1 MIVSFGFAFLAGILS
16 VLSPCVLPIL
26 PIVCG
31 AATTEHRYE
40 PAALAGGLAASF
52 VAIGLFFAT
61 IGFSLGV
68 DSGALRQPAAVV
80 LIIIG
85 LVLLLPPLQARFAVA
100 AGPIGQWT
108 DDHFGRISRGGVG
121 GQFALGVLLGV
132 VWSPC
137 VGPTLGAASALAAEG
152 RDLAQVAT
160 TMVLFG
166 LGAAVP
172 LLIIGSVSRDLLLRW
187 RGRMLSTGKGLRT
200 ALGALMLAGG
210 ILILSGLDH
219 RVESALVEASPP
231 WLTVLTTSF

>member
-26 PIVCG
+26 PIVFG
-31 AATTEHRYE
+31 AATTEHRFG
-40 PAALAGGLAASF
+40 PAALAGGLATSF

-61 IGFSLGV
+61 IGFSLGI
-68 DSGALRQPAAVV
+68 DSGALRQAAAFV
-80 LIIIG
+80 LMVIG
-85 LVLLLPPLQARFAVA
+85 LVLLLPPLQARVAVA

-108 DDHFGRISRGGVG
+108 DDHLGGFSRRGLGGH
-121 GQFALGVLLGV
+121 FALGVLLGA

-160 TMVLFG
+160 TMALFG
-166 LGAAVP
+166 IGAAVP
-172 LLIIGSVSRDLLLRW
+172 LPVVGTVSRDVLLRW
-187 RGRMLSTGKGLRT
+187 RGRILSTGNGLKT
-200 ALGALMLAGG
+200 ALGVMLLASG

-219 RVESALVEASPP
+219 RLERRWSIQLR
-231 WLTVLTTSF
+231 LG

>member
-26 PIVCG
+26 PIVFG
-31 AATTEHRYE
+31 AATTEHRFG
-40 PAALAGGLAASF
+40 PAALAGGLATSF

-61 IGFSLGV
+61 IGFSLGF
-68 DSGALRQPAAVV
+68 DSGALRQAAAVV
-80 LIIIG
+80 LLVIG
-85 LVLLLPPLQARFAVA
+85 LVLLLPPLQARVAVA

-108 DDHFGRISRGGVG
+108 DEHLGGFSREGLG
-121 GQFALGVLLGV
+121 GQFALGVLLGA

-152 RDLAQVAT
+152 RDLAQVAI
-160 TMVLFG
+160 TMALFG
-166 LGAAVP
+166 IGAAVP
-172 LLIIGSVSRDLLLRW
+172 LLVVGTVSRDVLPRW
-187 RGRMLSTGKGLRT
+187 RGRILSTGTGLKT
-200 ALGALMLAGG
+200 ALGVMLLAGG

-219 RVESALVEASPP
+219 RLETALVDSAPP